1 MGFSCTRALG
11 HLRARCLL
19 LLCRR
24 VQLKSMTQGME
35 LWRQA
40 VEYHNE
46 ATMAPLPNVLPTARD
61 VGPKPTG
68 GA

>member
-1 MGFSCTRALG
+1 
-11 HLRARCLL
+11 
-19 LLCRR
+19 
-24 VQLKSMTQGME
+24 MTQGME